1 MTPRHSAPKQRR
13 VRHARKLRRHPLRNA
28 AVLTVLAVGSFAIT
42 AGATAYV
49 RLENNIRTHDISD
62 LVSAPPPQP
71 HVQTEHRPTDPFN
84 GRALNFL
91 IMGSDVRDGENAE
104 IGGEVE
110 GMRSDTTIIAH
121 VAADR
126 SRVELVSIPRDTR
139 VDVPACSF
147 LDGSQSRPHSA
158 RFNDAFATGARN
170 QDVGEAAACT
180 INTVQAITGIPIDG
194 WVVVDFAGFRNM
206 VDALGG
212 VDMCIPN
219 DMYSEKAGL
228 YLEAGLRHLDGTTAL
243 AFARARTGQG
253 LGNGSDIN
261 RLGRQQQLMSAIAQ
275 EVFRKNLLTDL
286 DELYRFLT
294 AATQSLTADPQL
306 GRIRTLAG
314 LAWSLQDVPL
324 QNIVFL
330 TAPHAPNPADRN
342 EVVFTAD
349 AAVVWERLI
358 TDQPIVPPAPAA
370 PEVPADPDAPAD
382 PNAPADPSAPAA
394 PPAADPP
401 TPGVDPIT
409 PADLPTVCG

>member
-13 VRHARKLRRHPLRNA
+13 IRHARRLRRHPLRRA
-28 AVLTVLAVGSFAIT
+28 AALTALAVASFGVT

-49 RLENNIRTHDISD
+49 RLENNIETRDVTD
-62 LVSAPPPQP
+62 LITTVPPRPD
-71 HVQTEHRPTDPFN
+71 VQTEHRPSDPYA

-91 IMGSDVRDGENAE
+91 VMGSDVRDGVNAE

-110 GMRSDTTIIAH
+110 GMRSDTTIVAH

-139 VDVPACSF
+139 VDIPECGY
-147 LDGSQSRPHSA
+147 LDGTSSRAHSA
-158 RFNDAFATGARN
+158 RFNDAFATGALN
-170 QDVGEAAACT
+170 GDVGEAAACT

-219 DMYSEKAGL
+219 DMSSEKAGL
-228 YLEAGLRHLDGTTAL
+228 YLTAGMQHLDGSTAL
-243 AFARARTGQG
+243 AFARARTGEG

-261 RLGRQQQLMSAIAQ
+261 RLGRQQELMSAIAQ
-275 EVFRKNLLTDL
+275 GVFAKNLLTDV
-286 DELYRFLT
+286 DQLYRFLD
-294 AATQSLTADPQL
+294 AATESLTADPNT
-306 GRIRTLAG
+306 GRLRTLAG

-324 QNIVFL
+324 NRIVFL
-330 TAPHAPNPADRN
+330 TAPHRTNPADRN
-342 EVVFTAD
+342 EVIFSAD
-349 AAVVWERLI
+349 AEQVWANLRADL
-358 TDQPIVPPAPAA
+358 PLVPEAA
-370 PEVPADPDAPAD
+370 PTAPTDPTDPTDPAAPAD
-382 PNAPADPSAPAA
+382 PAA
-394 PPAADPP
+394 PVDPPVTTEPP

-409 PADLPTVCG
+409 AADRPTVCG